1 MIGGEFERVIYK
13 NASANIQPGVSDKPL
28 GSDDEDNEP
37 DIYLSWSDDR
47 GKTFGT
53 PMPQSMGRQG
63 EYLTD
68 PQWNRLGMARDRIF
82 KLEWDGLVTALN
94 GAYVQAVPLRS

>member
-1 MIGGEFERVIYK
+1 
-13 NASANIQPGVSDKPL
+13 
-28 GSDDEDNEP
+28 
-37 DIYLSWSDDR
+37 
-47 GKTFGT
+47 
-53 PMPQSMGRQG
+53 MGRQG

-94 GAYVQAVPLRS
+94 GAYVQSCSIKVLICFPSKHRSKFCRSSSTN